1 MVVSLKA
8 VSMKNRVKKM
18 YKHQR
23 SNIKDLGEKWGTKE
37 WFESKFNNLDNF
49 GDKWGHR
56 WRGSQKFRYDLYIK
70 ILKSILPT
78 EEKIKILDIGCALGD
93 FTKRVWQLDP
103 KNEIYGIDIS
113 ENAIARVS
121 KEYPNMKFKVES
133 LPELSFRDNSFDLIL
148 CLEVLY
154 YLNAE
159 DRIKSLENIRRVL
172 KPGGYLLFSG
182 VLDGGIRYFAEEEI
196 IKLISKYF
204 DIERIEYNYAKIYTA
219 IESKFL
225 FLLNLCDIIELT
237 LNMPDEVF
245 LKWCDKRNDKQAVEK
260 LKKIRKNINRIPF
273 GRNIVKAIG
282 RFMRTIIREVI
293 SWKFLVSLLYRVT
306 KLILRE
312 KGKTQIIILAR
323 NKNKGEI
330 YE

>member
-1 MVVSLKA
+1 M
-8 VSMKNRVKKM
+8 MK
-18 YKHQR
+18 YT
-23 SNIKDLGEKWGTKE
+23 WGTKE

-70 ILKSILPT
+70 ILESILPT

-113 ENAIARVS
+113 ENAIAKVS

-133 LPELSFRDNSFDLIL
+133 LPKLSFRDNSFDLIL

-225 FLLNLCDIIELT
+225 FLLNICNTVELL
-237 LNMPDEVF
+237 LNMSDTEF
-245 LKWCDKRNDKQAVEK
+245 LKWYGATEDKRKAGKV
-260 LKKIRKNINRIPF
+260 KKWWKIINRIPF
-273 GRNIVKAIG
+273 GRNTVRVINM
-282 RFMRTIIREVI
+282 FMGYIIRRML
-293 SWKFLVSLLYRVT
+293 SWKVPVSLSYKLT

-312 KGKTQIIILAR
+312 RGKTSIIILCR
-323 NKNKGEI
+323 KKL
-330 YE
+330 

>member
-1 MVVSLKA
+1 M
-8 VSMKNRVKKM
+8 MK
-18 YKHQR
+18 YT
-23 SNIKDLGEKWGTKE
+23 WGTKE

-70 ILKSILPT
+70 ILESILPT

-133 LPELSFRDNSFDLIL
+133 LPKLSFRDNSFDLIL

-196 IKLISKYF
+196 IELISKYF
-204 DIERIEYNYAKIYTA
+204 DIQRIEYNYAKIYTA

-225 FLLNLCDIIELT
+225 FLLNICNTVELL
-237 LNMPDEVF
+237 LNMSDTEF
-245 LKWCDKRNDKQAVEK
+245 LKWYGATEDKRKAGKV
-260 LKKIRKNINRIPF
+260 KKWWKIINRIPF
-273 GRNIVKAIG
+273 GRNTVRVINM
-282 RFMRTIIREVI
+282 FMGYIIRRML
-293 SWKFLVSLLYRVT
+293 SWKVPVSLSYKLT

-312 KGKTQIIILAR
+312 RGKTSIIILCR
-323 NKNKGEI
+323 KKL
-330 YE
+330 

>member
-1 MVVSLKA
+1 M
-8 VSMKNRVKKM
+8 MK
-18 YKHQR
+18 YTW
-23 SNIKDLGEKWGTKE
+23 STKE
-37 WFESKFNNLDNF
+37 WFESKFNNLDKF

-78 EEKIKILDIGCALGD
+78 KEKIKILDIGCALGD

-113 ENAIARVS
+113 ENAIAKVS

-133 LPELSFRDNSFDLIL
+133 LPKLSFRDNSFDLIL

-196 IKLISKYF
+196 IELISKYF

-225 FLLNLCDIIELT
+225 FLLNICNTVELL
-237 LNMPDEVF
+237 LNMSDTEF
-245 LKWCDKRNDKQAVEK
+245 LKWYGATEDKRKAEK
-260 LKKIRKNINRIPF
+260 VRKCWKIINRIPF
-273 GRNIVKAIG
+273 GRNTVRVINMFMGSIV
-282 RFMRTIIREVI
+282 RRML
-293 SWKFLVSLLYRVT
+293 SWKVPVSLSYKLT

-312 KGKTQIIILAR
+312 RGKTGIIILCR
-323 NKNKGEI
+323 RKL
-330 YE
+330 

>member
-70 ILKSILPT
+70 ILESILPT

-113 ENAIARVS
+113 ENAIAMVS

-182 VLDGGIRYFAEEEI
+182 VLDGGIRYFAEDEI
-196 IKLISKYF
+196 IELISKYF
-204 DIERIEYNYAKIYTA
+204 DVERIEYNYARIYTA

-225 FLLNLCDIIELT
+225 FLLNSCDLVERVLS
-237 LNMPDEVF
+237 MPDKDF
-245 LKWCDKRNDKQAVEK
+245 LKWCEARKDKRKAGKV
-260 LKKIRKNINRIPF
+260 KKWWKIINRIPF
-273 GRNIVKAIG
+273 ARKIVKAGVWFVNAIV
-282 RFMRTIIREVI
+282 RAML
-293 SWKFLVSLLYRVT
+293 SWKFPVSLLYEVT
-306 KLILRE
+306 KLILQD
-312 KGKTQIIILAR
+312 KGKTSIIILCR
-323 NKNKGEI
+323 KKL
-330 YE
+330 

>member
-1 MVVSLKA
+1 M
-8 VSMKNRVKKM
+8 MK
-18 YKHQR
+18 YT
-23 SNIKDLGEKWGTKE
+23 WGTKE

-70 ILKSILPT
+70 ILESILPT

-133 LPELSFRDNSFDLIL
+133 LPKLSFRDNSFDLIL

-196 IKLISKYF
+196 IELISKYF
-204 DIERIEYNYAKIYTA
+204 DIQRIEYNYAKIYTA

-225 FLLNLCDIIELT
+225 FLLNICNTVELL
-237 LNMPDEVF
+237 LNMSDTEF
-245 LKWCDKRNDKQAVEK
+245 LKWYGATEDKRKAGKV
-260 LKKIRKNINRIPF
+260 KKWWKIINRIPF
-273 GRNIVKAIG
+273 GRNTVRVINM
-282 RFMRTIIREVI
+282 FMGYIIRRML
-293 SWKFLVSLLYRVT
+293 SWKVPVSLSYKLT

-312 KGKTQIIILAR
+312 RGKTGIIILCR
-323 NKNKGEI
+323 RKL
-330 YE
+330 